1 MLKEA
6 GIRKETIENCL
17 YVLAKGKASEIEKIL
32 KVLKEAGIRKEMIE
46 NCLYVLARGKAS
58 EIEEILKV
66 LKKAEIGKETIEN
79 SLYVLAR
86 GKASEIEKTL
96 KVLKASG
103 IGKETIENCLSVLA
117 MGKASEIE
125 KILKVLKE
133 AGIRKK
139 TTENC
144 LSVLAIGKAREI
156 EKTLKVLKEAGIR
169 KETIENCLY
178 VLAKGKARDI
188 KGILKVLEE
197 NNLNPE
203 TINSNYGWIFR
214 NDIVFKVLEQKNKMY
229 IKKYMILKGNF
240 NRCLNEQEI
249 KSICNEKGITFYEL
263 LEALNRHFYK
273 EQMKETLKKK
283 GNLYFGKSI
292 PISSNFM
299 NKNGERILNLAK
311 KTARNFSY
319 KYKIKDY
326 QEIESEAI
334 EIILNK
340 CGEIE
345 QNYDNIEIMERIMY
359 SKVFQ
364 FLKRN
369 LSYKKNILIGIEESR
384 NIKLSASDKIKE
396 EISLSDWNVTCEQR
410 ELLITIAQYIEDGYD
425 FEEIV
430 ETISEESNMDLNE
443 IMQEIEK
450 IKKNNKEKE
459 KGEI

>member
-1 MLKEA
+1 
-6 GIRKETIENCL
+6 
-17 YVLAKGKASEIEKIL
+17 
-32 KVLKEAGIRKEMIE
+32 
-46 NCLYVLARGKAS
+46 
-58 EIEEILKV
+58 
-66 LKKAEIGKETIEN
+66 
-79 SLYVLAR
+79 
-86 GKASEIEKTL
+86 
-96 KVLKASG
+96 
-103 IGKETIENCLSVLA
+103 
-117 MGKASEIE
+117 
-125 KILKVLKE
+125 
-133 AGIRKK
+133 
-139 TTENC
+139 
-144 LSVLAIGKAREI
+144 
-156 EKTLKVLKEAGIR
+156 
-169 KETIENCLY
+169 
-178 VLAKGKARDI
+178 
-188 KGILKVLEE
+188 
-197 NNLNPE
+197 
-203 TINSNYGWIFR
+203 
-214 NDIVFKVLEQKNKMY
+214 
-229 IKKYMILKGNF
+229 
-240 NRCLNEQEI
+240 
-249 KSICNEKGITFYEL
+249 
-263 LEALNRHFYK
+263 
-273 EQMKETLKKK
+273 
-283 GNLYFGKSI
+283 
-292 PISSNFM
+292 M